1 MPAGTS
7 IDPTTISL
15 SKGDY
20 CICTCLFI
28 SVVTICIY
36 TKADTTHI
44 AIYLTTH
51 KQTRKQTINKK
62 HILPITSN
70 RPAQVFFNTTIPEGN
85 VRKAT
90 IQSVRGG

>member
-1 MPAGTS
+1 MPAGTW

-44 AIYLTTH
+44 AIYM
-51 KQTRKQTINKK
+51 
-62 HILPITSN
+62 SN
-70 RPAQVFFNTTIPEGN
+70 GSEKGFCYNELKTGGMGN
-85 VRKAT
+85 
-90 IQSVRGG
+90 